1 MIHAVLKRKW
11 RSREGKDE
19 QIYRPVKDPNIAVG
33 CVPSV
38 VHWASQSG
46 PIPQHFEPQQGC

>member
-1 MIHAVLKRKW
+1 MIHAVLKRKG

-19 QIYRPVKDPNIAVG
+19 EIYRPVKDPNIAVG
-33 CVPSV
+33 FVPSV

-46 PIPQHFEPQQGC
+46 PIPQHFEPQQGS